1 MLLLALTPLLALL
14 NQEILVSSYATDSIV
29 RLDAASFANLGSLT
43 GVDGAQSARF
53 GPDGD
58 LYVACE
64 QSAQVLRL
72 DGVTLAPLGV
82 FVGDDP
88 LTPADETGGLVAPTG
103 AVFGPDGNLYVA
115 DFVGDDVLRYDGTT
129 GAFIDTFVPAGTGG
143 VAAIDGPDAG
153 LVFGPD
159 GDLYV
164 PGFESDSVVRFD
176 GVTGAF
182 EAVVMRASQGLLNPR
197 SLVFRD
203 DGVLYV
209 SSWGN
214 NRILRATWGEAPT
227 VFVASTLRPSGI
239 CFEPS
244 TGHLLVVNDQ
254 NGALRRYDGTT
265 GALIS
270 SPILPAGS
278 PWPGATFLA
287 VAPEPDLLFARFL
300 PGLAGTTSVARVTNA
315 APFAPLAI
323 GVSLT
328 RGSLPIADCPGQ
340 FVGLGDLAVLQL
352 LASDAA
358 GRAEWTVNIPAS
370 FAGTTIWLQ
379 AIDGATCRTS
389 LALVQSL

>member
-1 MLLLALTPLLALL
+1 MLLFALTPFLALAS
-14 NQEILVSSYATDSIV
+14 QEILVSSYATDSIV
-29 RLDAASFANLGSLT
+29 RLDAASFANLGSLS

-53 GPDGD
+53 GPDGH

-64 QSAQVLRL
+64 QSARILRF
-72 DGVTLAPLGV
+72 DGATLAPMGV

-103 AVFGPDGNLYVA
+103 AVFGPDGHLYVA
-115 DFVGDDVLRYDGTT
+115 DFAGDDVLRYDGTT
-129 GAFIDTFVPAGTGG
+129 GAFLGTFVVAGTGG
-143 VAAIDGPDAG
+143 ASAINGPDAG

-164 PGFESDSVVRFD
+164 PGFDSNNVVRFD
-176 GVTGAF
+176 GATGAF
-182 EAVVMRASQGLLNPR
+182 EAVVMRASQGLSNPR

-203 DGVLYV
+203 DGVLYA

-214 NRILRATWGEAPT
+214 NRILRSTWGAAPT

-265 GALIS
+265 GALINT
-270 SPILPAGS
+270 PIAAASS

-287 VAPEPDLLFARFL
+287 VAPEADLLFARFM
-300 PGLAGTTSVARVTNA
+300 PGLAGTTSVARVSNA

-328 RGSLPIADCPGQ
+328 RGSLPIVGCPGQ

-358 GRAEWTVNIPAS
+358 GKAEWNVNIPAAL
-370 FAGTTIWLQ
+370 AGTTIWLQ

-389 LALVQSL
+389 LALVQTL